1 MKLIG
6 LTGGMGTGKSV
17 VAEFLRRRG
26 WEVVSSDD
34 MGRDVLNTIDVRKEI
49 TRLFGPEVVKNGI
62 VDRGLISAVVF
73 DGTDA
78 GRGKL
83 KELNRIIHP
92 RVLEKQAELI
102 SNRIASG
109 SPLLVIE
116 SALIYEVGLEDGFDW
131 VIVVDAPIDVCIA
144 RVMQR
149 TGMTPEQVRAR
160 MMEQM
165 PSKEKRASADF
176 IIENSGTLDD
186 LEHATDTITTIIEML
201 PESQAD

>member
-17 VAEFLRRRG
+17 VAEFLRQRG

-49 TRLFGPEVVKNGI
+49 TRLFGAEVVKNGI
-62 VDRGLISAVVF
+62 VDSGLISAVVF
-73 DGTDA
+73 DGSDA

-83 KELNRIIHP
+83 RELNRIIHP

-131 VIVVDAPIDVCIA
+131 IIVVDAPIDVCIA

-149 TGMTPEQVRAR
+149 TGMTPEQVQAR

-165 PSKEKRASADF
+165 PSKEKRVLADF
-176 IIENSGTLDD
+176 VIENSGTLDD

-201 PESQAD
+201 PEPQAD